1 MTVFKITRLLPI
13 FVFTSIL
20 ISSCSTK
27 APTPGLQKP
36 TALIAPVVVIGEIS
50 TARKKILQNTL
61 HESLSGEFRIVSEE
75 RFEKA
80 QEQASQELDDEE
92 CTEDPC
98 IMLIQELLQVE
109 HLFKLEVIQ
118 KGRIIQF
125 NLKLSTL
132 HEKKNKTDFC
142 KKCTTR
148 QLRDRVSTL
157 TKSLIEEI
165 ETSGVAVLPESR
177 PAIKKKIGTP
187 SKRID
192 PEKSDQLKR
201 KTMLAREA
209 ELQPQ
214 EPETEKED
222 QTNVTKNFRIRT
234 LGGYSSS
241 NSTNVVSGTIS
252 FSWNGLGLGFSN
264 LAYKKKSPSFVYD
277 MKASFYELS
286 YTLGQNWSL
295 GLAVGLV
302 GNGMGNIDTSDA
314 RYETIKTSGA
324 YYTGVLGGAIAGFEG
339 LLGYQALQLKY
350 SDLKNNADG
359 SSLSTPFEIKGGLFL
374 FGLGFQF

>member
-1 MTVFKITRLLPI
+1 MFKITRLLPI

-109 HLFKLEVIQ
+109 HLFQLEVIQ

-165 ETSGVAVLPESR
+165 DTSGVAVLPESR

-201 KTMLAREA
+201 KLC
-209 ELQPQ
+209 
-214 EPETEKED
+214 
-222 QTNVTKNFRIRT
+222 
-234 LGGYSSS
+234 
-241 NSTNVVSGTIS
+241 
-252 FSWNGLGLGFSN
+252 
-264 LAYKKKSPSFVYD
+264 
-277 MKASFYELS
+277 
-286 YTLGQNWSL
+286 
-295 GLAVGLV
+295 
-302 GNGMGNIDTSDA
+302 
-314 RYETIKTSGA
+314 
-324 YYTGVLGGAIAGFEG
+324 
-339 LLGYQALQLKY
+339 
-350 SDLKNNADG
+350 
-359 SSLSTPFEIKGGLFL
+359 
-374 FGLGFQF
+374 